1 MIWVPIEVVMDTFY
15 RLHTYPLSY
24 DLGSNISGDRGILA
38 STHLSL
44 SYNPGCNISS
54 DWDI

>member
-1 MIWVPIEVVMDTFY
+1 MIWVPIKVVMETFY

-38 STHLSL
+38 STLLLTELQSGL
-44 SYNPGCNISS
+44 QYK
-54 DWDI
+54 